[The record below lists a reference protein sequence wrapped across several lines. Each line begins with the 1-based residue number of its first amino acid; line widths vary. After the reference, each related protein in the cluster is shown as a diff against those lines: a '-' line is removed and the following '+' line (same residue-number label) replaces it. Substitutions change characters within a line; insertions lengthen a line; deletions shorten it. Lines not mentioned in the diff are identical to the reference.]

1 MKEFLKWSDI
11 RIGTWNSNP
20 FTWDDVALIEE
31 IEVVGGG
38 NLDSSLAYVNKLPKK
53 RKLQLIKIILTLQNK
68 EFIET
73 KYKNSKHIK
82 INIDDIKLLLENKP
96 KVTAIVK
103 LKPKD

>member
-1 MKEFLKWSDI
+1 MKEFLNWSDI

-20 FTWDDVALIEE
+20 FVWDDVALVD
-31 IEVVGGG
+31 EVLTAGGG
-38 NLDSSLAYVNKLPKK
+38 NLISSLNYANKLPKK

-68 EFIET
+68 EFVEA

-96 KVTAIVK
+96 KVTAIVII
-103 LKPKD
+103 KPKD